1 MILFFIIMGALLSI
15 TIPLFMAVSSWAV
28 FHIPSRYARRVFFK
42 RIGWTSNDL
51 AARSISLALTPWVYM
66 ATGWTSASI
75 SIFFELIGAVML
87 MVIGLPDNWSAF
99 LMVVSAGPI
108 EEGAKFLCALVLFL
122 VVDRAILRN
131 AGGGRDPV
139 KDAIM
144 AGFLVG
150 CSFGLIESI
159 GYLAMGFSGIIK
171 GGISYETLDPVIWRT
186 LLGVPIHGLYT
197 AIACMG
203 LGRRTAISKI
213 ALTIVGLLSATIL
226 HSLNNAVQGLFVFI
240 LEREGAMEIMIVD
253 ALQIGLIFF
262 GAILLITAWNLG
274 TGGKEIPGKR
284 KIAK

>member
-1 MILFFIIMGALLSI
+1 MILFFIILGALLSI

-28 FHIPSRYARRVFFK
+28 FYIPSRYARRMFFK
-42 RIGWTSNDL
+42 RIGWTSNDP

-66 ATGWTSASI
+66 TAGWTSASI
-75 SIFFELIGAVML
+75 SIFFELIGAAML
-87 MVIGLPDNWSAF
+87 MIIGLPDNWSAF
-99 LMVVSAGPI
+99 LLVVSAGPI
-108 EEGAKFLCALVLFL
+108 EEGAKFLCALVLFIVL
-122 VVDRAILRN
+122 DWAILRK
-131 AGGGRDPV
+131 ARGERAPV

-197 AIACMG
+197 AIACIG

-240 LEREGAMEIMIVD
+240 LEREGPMEIMIVD